1 MARVLFSFEETCW
14 LPRMRG
20 ICPEGGDGQGLLA
33 YLAPSLSLGSS
44 WSSSVSG
51 LFPDLQVGAS
61 AVASVGSPFPR
72 PPVVGLSPG
81 EPPVPL
87 QGWEWGPAWRA
98 ENPMGLAQLQ
108 DGSMVASAWGD

>member
-1 MARVLFSFEETCW
+1 
-14 LPRMRG
+14 MRG